1 MMIISV
7 LYPVTPDTTFDMDY
21 YLTSHVPLVRRLLE
35 PMGLRD
41 TRVLTSAPDSPY
53 PVIAELTFD
62 DLDSLNAALAAHGA
76 ETQDDIPN
84 FTNVTPLI
92 QISEVAKLR

>member
-7 LYPVTPDTTFDMDY
+7 LYPVTADNTFDMDY
-21 YLTSHVPLVRRLLE
+21 YLTSHVPLVQRLLE

-41 TRVLTSAPDSPY
+41 TRIMSAGPDAAY
-53 PVIAELTFD
+53 PVIAELSFD

-76 ETQDDIPN
+76 ETQADIPN
-84 FTNVTPLI
+84 FTDVAPVI
-92 QISEVAKLR
+92 QISEVVLP